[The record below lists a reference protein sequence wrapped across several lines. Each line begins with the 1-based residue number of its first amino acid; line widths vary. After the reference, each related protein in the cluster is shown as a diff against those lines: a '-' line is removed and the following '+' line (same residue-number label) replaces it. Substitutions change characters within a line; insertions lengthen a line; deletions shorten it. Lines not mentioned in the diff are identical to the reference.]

1 MLVHSYCLV
10 SNETSLAHCMDCC
23 IERFMMVRF
32 DDQAAAAC
40 YIDLIVKESD
50 NNVKLIVVGR
60 LGALREVAGEGAARA
75 LPDLAMDVLRVL
87 ASSDLDVRKHTLQLG
102 NSIHYVTTLIPTH

>member
-1 MLVHSYCLV
+1 MIYRYC
-10 SNETSLAHCMDCC
+10 
-23 IERFMMVRF
+23 RW
-32 DDQAAAAC
+32 QAAASC

-60 LGALREVAGEGAARA
+60 LSELQAQGGEAAARA

-87 ASSDLDVRKHTLQLG
+87 AASDLDVRRHTLQLG
-102 NSIHYVTTLIPTH
+102 APATPLCTPAPSRW